1 MHIFHMKS
9 TVLISELAA
18 NPSRVIAR
26 AEADGLVPIA
36 RAGRTVAFV
45 IGCEKLA
52 ALLETL
58 ELQKDTELMKLVRAD
73 RAGEVEFKDVA

>member
-18 NPSRVIAR
+18 NASRVIAR

-45 IGCEKLA
+45 ISREKLA
-52 ALLETL
+52 ALL
-58 ELQKDTELMKLVRAD
+58 
-73 RAGEVEFKDVA
+73 